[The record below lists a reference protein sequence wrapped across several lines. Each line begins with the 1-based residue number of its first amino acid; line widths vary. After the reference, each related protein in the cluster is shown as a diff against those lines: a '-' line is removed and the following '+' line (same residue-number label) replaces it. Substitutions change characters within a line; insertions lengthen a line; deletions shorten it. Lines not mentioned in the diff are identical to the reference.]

1 MPTAPYE
8 NYQSNAAEVPVMRKW
23 LLRGL
28 ILSLAIHVGLIA
40 FFNAK
45 KLENFGSSGEERLAP
60 PTRVLNRVVI
70 PEITEDTK
78 ITMPTSRAPIAPIP
92 IQTDRP
98 EVQVVNIT
106 PQTPEITKPIVSEKP
121 QATAGGI
128 DSLARL
134 ERDSMGALE
143 KQLSGMVGGMMEK
156 STRAKGQPV
165 INVPT
170 GPKRGDGGTGSS
182 EGIPGRQSLDD
193 ALARTGPLPVGDKP
207 IGMPGGALYE
217 YNSYDL
223 RPEAVEDLRKL
234 GELIKRNPKATFS
247 IEGHTDSTGTP
258 EYNQTLSERRAESVK
273 LWLVQFM
280 GIAPERIQTR
290 GFGSTK
296 LIVPADRS
304 KEEQQP
310 NRRVEI
316 VIKTN
321 R

>member
-1 MPTAPYE
+1 MAPYE
-8 NYQSNAAEVPVMRKW
+8 TYQSNAAEFPMMRKW

-28 ILSLAIHVGLIA
+28 IISLLLHAVLVV
-40 FFNAK
+40 FFHFK
-45 KLENFGSSGEERLAP
+45 ELENFGSTGEERLAP
-60 PTRVLNRVVI
+60 PTRVMNRVVI
-70 PEITEDTK
+70 PEIPEDTTLRMPVNNVPVVP
-78 ITMPTSRAPIAPIP
+78 ITIEETK
-92 IQTDRP
+92 P
-98 EVQVVNIT
+98 EVQIVQVA
-106 PQTPEITKPIVSEKP
+106 PQMPEMTKPIVNEKP
-121 QATAGGI
+121 TASAGGF
-128 DSLARL
+128 DAL
-134 ERDSMGALE
+134 EKMDGTSVSALE
-143 KQLSGMVGGMMEK
+143 KQLSNMANGMMEK
-156 STRAKGQPV
+156 STRAKNQPV
-165 INVPT
+165 ISIPVS
-170 GPKRGDGGTGSS
+170 KRGGDGGVGNLA
-182 EGIPGRQSLDD
+182 GIPGRQSLDD

-223 RPEAVEDLRKL
+223 RPEAQDQLRKL
-234 GELIKRNPKATFS
+234 GELIKRNPRATFS

-258 EYNQTLSERRAESVK
+258 EYNLTLSERRAESVK

-290 GFGSTK
+290 GLGSSK

-304 KEEQQP
+304 VDEQQP

>member
-1 MPTAPYE
+1 MAQYE
-8 NYQSNAAEVPVMRKW
+8 TYQSNAAEVPLMRKW
-23 LLRGL
+23 LFRGL
-28 ILSLAIHVGLIA
+28 ILSLLIHAGLLV
-40 FFNAK
+40 FFNYK
-45 KLENFGSSGEERLAP
+45 RLENFGNTGEERLAP
-60 PTRVLNRVVI
+60 PVRVMKRVVI
-70 PEITEDTK
+70 PEIKEDTK
-78 ITMPTSRAPIAPIP
+78 LTMPASKATVVPIP
-92 IQTDRP
+92 LQVDKP
-98 EVQVVNIT
+98 EVQVVQMA
-106 PQTPEITKPIVSEKP
+106 PQIPEMTKPIVNEKP
-121 QATAGGI
+121 QASPGGI
-128 DSLARL
+128 DSLSKL
-134 ERDSMGALE
+134 EHDSIGALE
-143 KQLSGMVGGMMEK
+143 KQLSSMVGGIMEK
-156 STRAKGQPV
+156 STRAKNQPV
-165 INVPT
+165 ITVPT
-170 GPKRGDGGTGSS
+170 GKKGDGGIGNMA
-182 EGIPGRQSLDD
+182 GIPGRQSLDD

-223 RPEAVEDLRKL
+223 RPEAQEELRKL

-258 EYNQTLSERRAESVK
+258 EYNQVLSERRAESVK

-304 KEEQQP
+304 VDEQQP

>member
-1 MPTAPYE
+1 MAAYE
-8 NYQSNAAEVPVMRKW
+8 TYQSNAAEFPMMRKW
-23 LLRGL
+23 LFRGL
-28 ILSLAIHVGLIA
+28 ILSLMMHAGMIT
-40 FFNAK
+40 FFHFK
-45 KLENFGSSGEERLAP
+45 KLENFGYTGEERLAP
-60 PTRVLNRVVI
+60 PTRVMPRQVII

-78 ITMPTSRAPIAPIP
+78 VTMPTSKAPVVPILLP
-92 IQTDRP
+92 TEKP
-98 EVQVVNIT
+98 EVQIIQMT

-121 QATAGGI
+121 QANVSGFDALEKLQGS
-128 DSLARL
+128 SL
-134 ERDSMGALE
+134 GALE
-143 KQLSGMVGGMMEK
+143 KQLSNMAGGLMEK
-156 STRAKGQPV
+156 STRVKGQPV
-165 INVPT
+165 IKVPT
-170 GPKRGDGGTGSS
+170 GPRGGDGGVGNAI
-182 EGIPGRQSLDD
+182 GIPGRISIDD

-217 YNSYDL
+217 YNRYDL
-223 RPEAVEDLRKL
+223 RPEAIDDLRKL
-234 GELIKRNPKATFS
+234 GELIKRNPRATFS

-258 EYNQTLSERRAESVK
+258 EYNQVLSEKRAESVK

-296 LIVPADRS
+296 LIVPADKS
-304 KEEQQP
+304 VDEQQP

>member
-1 MPTAPYE
+1 MAHYE
-8 NYQSNAAEVPVMRKW
+8 TYQSNAAEVPLMRKW
-23 LLRGL
+23 LLRAL
-28 ILSLAIHVGLIA
+28 ILSLIIHVGLIT
-40 FFNAK
+40 FFHFK
-45 KLENFGSSGEERLAP
+45 KLENFGYTGDERLAP
-60 PTRVLNRVVI
+60 PTHVMVRQVII

-78 ITMPTSRAPIAPIP
+78 LTMPVNKPTVVPIP
-92 IQTDRP
+92 IEETKP
-98 EVQVVNIT
+98 EVQVVNVA
-106 PQTPEITKPIVSEKP
+106 PQMPELTKPIISEKP
-121 QATAGGI
+121 TAMAGGF
-128 DSLARL
+128 DALSKMESTSL
-134 ERDSMGALE
+134 GALE
-143 KQLSGMVGGMMEK
+143 KQLSTMAGGMVDK
-156 STRAKGQPV
+156 NTRMKGQPV
-165 INVPT
+165 IQVPI
-170 GPKRGDGGTGSS
+170 GKKGGDGGVGNMS
-182 EGIPGRQSLDD
+182 GIPGRLSLDD

-223 RPEAVEDLRKL
+223 RPEAIDQLRKL

-247 IEGHTDSTGTP
+247 IEGHTDATGTP

-280 GIAPERIQTR
+280 GISPERIQTK

-296 LIVPADRS
+296 LIVPADKS
-304 KEEQQP
+304 VDEQQP